1 MEKNY
6 TLFFTHIPKCGGNGL
21 NNIFKNLGYKT
32 NNLCSKSCGHKDNTK
47 ENYLITENGNYPD
60 RDISCEKSVRNIIN
74 NPKVI
79 NLIGHHVF
87 PRKKQKGD
95 ILIASIRNPYDLMV
109 SRWKYHNKEVPNQQY
124 TFEEWVNNFA
134 GETLMRFIENCFE
147 NGDSKKEMI
156 VDYFIKLESID
167 KDINNLINLKYLQT
181 NCSNEE
187 IKKYCFM
194 KSNTTTHKHFDF
206 YYNTDLKNK
215 VYKSNKLIFDMF
227 GYER

>member
-1 MEKNY
+1 MTKN
-6 TLFFTHIPKCGGNGL
+6 TLFFTHIPKCGGNGIH
-21 NNIFKNLGYKT
+21 NIFKNIGYDLNT
-32 NNLCSKSCGHKDNTK
+32 LCGKNCGHKANTK

-60 RDISCEKSVRNIIN
+60 KDIICAISVRNIKN

-87 PRKKQKGD
+87 PRKKQTGD
-95 ILIASIRNPYDLMV
+95 ILIASIRNPYDLIV
-109 SRWKYHNKEVPNQQY
+109 SRWKYHNKFVPNKQY

-167 KDINNLINLKYLQT
+167 KDIVNLIKLGYLETKY
-181 NCSNEE
+181 NDEE
-187 IKKYCFM
+187 IKKICSI
-194 KSNTTTHKHFDF
+194 KLNTTIHKDYCN
-206 YYNTDLKNK
+206 YYNTELKNK
-215 VYKSNKLIFDMF
+215 VYESNKLIFDMF
-227 GYER
+227 GYEK